1 MTQSLP
7 ALAYD
12 LYFKDTL
19 CGTSWARL
27 EEKPRSKT
35 IVIECFQRM
44 NDIEAIGLRKFR
56 KHSVY
61 RLTRDGVFKSA
72 RIKDSFGNEVSF
84 DASDILARGRIDLVL
99 ERNQTPLLALYLK
112 RFLGTEDGTYQA
124 LIPETGQVISY
135 RLTASG
141 RALESSL
148 GERLVLDGN
157 GVIKEVVFKPSEF
170 TVRRCKRPLPRWQP
184 FKKSPGTSYAPPQDL
199 ISKDIVLLD
208 VEASCVRP
216 RPPSKSFAAGVF
228 IGGTGVYTRH
238 GFTAQFDIGYHQLLD
253 GLAHRGLAS
262 VRYEKFDRKAANL
275 AQAEER
281 QDFASLRKGAE
292 SWLDWLNDQPWAR
305 KLPRIVIGHSL
316 GGLVALSLAAR
327 HKDIDA
333 VIIMS
338 TPGQSF
344 RQIITS
350 QRDWFL
356 RHLPF
361 SKRSKAELT
370 RLQERLIAT
379 LEEDRPWALAE
390 LDPQLQPLKR
400 KLRLYRSVLDLDP
413 LALVSKGTCPLLIV
427 QGGKDVQVEP
437 KDAERLMGAA
447 RAAGRPAR
455 LILDSELDHL
465 LKKSN
470 AQGIQAISLYGDKRR
485 RVPASLIRL
494 IAQSA
499 QTLLGR

>member
-1 MTQSLP
+1 MTQSSP
-7 ALAYD
+7 SLAYD

-27 EEKPRSKT
+27 EEKPRSRT
-35 IVIECFQRM
+35 IIIECFQRM

-72 RIKDSFGNEVSF
+72 RIEDSFGNEVSF
-84 DASDILARGRIDLVL
+84 DASDILANGRFDLVL

-112 RFLGTEDGTYQA
+112 RFLGSEGGTYRA

-135 RLTASG
+135 RLTASDH
-141 RALESSL
+141 ALESSL
-148 GERLVLDGN
+148 GERLVLDKN
-157 GVIKEVVFKPSEF
+157 SVITQVVYKLSEF
-170 TVRRCKRPLPRWQP
+170 TVRRSKRPLPRWQP
-184 FKKSPGTSYAPPQDL
+184 FRKQTGTSYAPPQGL
-199 ISKDIVLLD
+199 ICKDVVLSD
-208 VEASCVRP
+208 VEATCVRP
-216 RPPSKSFAAGVF
+216 KPPSRPFAAGVF

-253 GLAHRGLAS
+253 SLARHGLAS
-262 VRYEKFDRKAANL
+262 VRYEKFDSKAANL
-275 AQAEER
+275 TQAEER

-292 SWLDWLNDQPWAR
+292 NWLDWLNDQPWAR

-316 GGLVALSLAAR
+316 GGLVALALAAR
-327 HKDIDA
+327 RKDIDA
-333 VIIMS
+333 VLIMS
-338 TPGQSF
+338 TPGQCF
-344 RQIITS
+344 RQIITN
-350 QRDWFL
+350 QREWFL
-356 RHLPF
+356 QHLPV

-370 RLQERLIAT
+370 HLQELLIAT
-379 LEEDRPWALAE
+379 LEEKRPWALAD

-400 KLRLYRSVLDLDP
+400 KLRLYKSVLDLDP

-427 QGGKDVQVEP
+427 QGGMDVQVAP
-437 KDAERLMGAA
+437 KDAERLLNAA

-465 LKKSN
+465 LRKSN
-470 AQGIQAISLYGDKRR
+470 AQGIQAISHYGDKKR

-494 IAQSA
+494 VAESTQI
-499 QTLLGR
+499 LLSR